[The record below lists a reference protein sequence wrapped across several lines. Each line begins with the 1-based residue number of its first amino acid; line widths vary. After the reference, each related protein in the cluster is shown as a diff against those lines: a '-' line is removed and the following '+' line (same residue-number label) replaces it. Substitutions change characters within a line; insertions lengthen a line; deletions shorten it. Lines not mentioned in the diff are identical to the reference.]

1 MTEPIAPEPIPDET
15 LCTLAVAEL
24 TTIQDLLVYL
34 DLEGLQFVR
43 NRLHSAD
50 LARVCDQG
58 PLAETRAVLLDT
70 TFRALVALGWAPAQY
85 FLECGDMF
93 PSAPDTIADD
103 NAVPRYRPVAG
114 EVVDEP
120 PQDVARWPQEAP
132 EGLTGLDDDPTGL
145 EDDSTGLEDDPGDG

>member
-1 MTEPIAPEPIPDET
+1 MTEPIASEPIPAET
-15 LCTLAVAEL
+15 LRTLAVAEL
-24 TTIQDLLVYL
+24 ATMHNLLVYL
-34 DLEGLQFVR
+34 DLEGLRFVR

-50 LARVCDQG
+50 LARVCDEG

-70 TFRALVALGWAPAQY
+70 TCRALVAVRWAPEQY

-103 NAVPRYRPVAG
+103 NAVPLYRPVAG

-120 PQDVARWPQEAP
+120 PQGAARWPPTNP
-132 EGLTGLDDDPTGL
+132 EDLTELDDDPTGL
-145 EDDSTGLEDDPGDG
+145 DDEPGDG